1 MERGSVQHGAR
12 IDDELAEGVEA
23 LVTGAPMSARDRS
36 DLDPEAPTDDELGED
51 DLRVTSTIDAADGGA
66 HDLDHDVVLD
76 RSELA
81 RWLLPS
87 HFPGDVVAIV
97 EGAREEMAPDSV
109 LRALGRLDPGAQFA
123 TFGEVWEA
131 LGGTTETREVG
142 DAHEEPAAAAPAPDA
157 ATASVPAPLPPPIP
171 ERAEAAEPA
180 EPAEPAMLLAAPI
193 AEAVRLLTVPAS
205 IALEVGRRVVAIGRR
220 FLPGG

>member
-12 IDDELAEGVEA
+12 IDDELAEGVDA
-23 LVTGAPMSARDRS
+23 LVTGVPVSARVRS
-36 DLDPEAPTDDELGED
+36 DLDPEAPAEDELGDAVIRAASIAE
-51 DLRVTSTIDAADGGA
+51 AADDGGYEI
-66 HDLDHDVVLD
+66 DHDVVLD

-87 HFPGDVVAIV
+87 HLPGDAAAIV
-97 EGAREEMAPDSV
+97 EGAREEHAPDFV
-109 LRALGRLDPGAQFA
+109 LVALGRLDPGARFA

-131 LGGTTETREVG
+131 LGGTTETRDAG
-142 DAHEEPAAAAPAPDA
+142 DAHEPVPPAVPPAPAAETVTASAPTPPPAPEPDEPAVAGPLADA
-157 ATASVPAPLPPPIP
+157 IH
-171 ERAEAAEPA
+171 
-180 EPAEPAMLLAAPI
+180 
-193 AEAVRLLTVPAS
+193 LLTLPAS

>member
-12 IDDELAEGVEA
+12 IDDELADGVEA
-23 LVTGAPMSARDRS
+23 LVTGAPLSARDRS
-36 DLDPEAPTDDELGED
+36 DLDPEAPTDGELGD
-51 DLRVTSTIDAADGGA
+51 DILRVTSATDPSEGPG

-87 HFPGDVVAIV
+87 HFPGDAAAIAD
-97 EGAREEMAPDSV
+97 GAREEHAPDFV
-109 LRALGRLDPGAQFA
+109 LRALGRLDPAARFA

-131 LGGTTETREVG
+131 LGGETETRDVVD
-142 DAHEEPAAAAPAPDA
+142 DAHEPAPPAAPPAPAAVTTPA
-157 ATASVPAPLPPPIP
+157 PPTAPLPAP
-171 ERAEAAEPA
+171 EPA
-180 EPAEPAMLLAAPI
+180 EPAAAGPLADAI
-193 AEAVRLLTVPAS
+193 HLLTLPAS

-220 FLPGG
+220 FLPGA